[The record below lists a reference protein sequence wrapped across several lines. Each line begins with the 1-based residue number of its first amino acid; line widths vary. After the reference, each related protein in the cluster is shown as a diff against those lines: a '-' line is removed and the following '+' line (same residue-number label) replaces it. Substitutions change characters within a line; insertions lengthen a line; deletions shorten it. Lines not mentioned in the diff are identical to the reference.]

1 MFHLP
6 FSTPHSSTRR
16 LLRCGFLVPLGL
28 GVLGHLWGQ
37 QDCGSEMMPAPSE
50 QSSYRGGILPLP
62 GVLGLTGEG
71 IDVLVWESDI
81 PLMSHDAFDNAS
93 LILEFNS
100 ENTPSNHATT
110 VIGSVIGQGN
120 CAFHPT
126 APMATVH
133 AFDNVLSPE
142 SWPIRLAQWESMLDA
157 GVGEITN
164 WSFLAG
170 GDEVKTNV
178 AMVTHAHPEHL
189 LVVGTGNPPQAQWGN
204 ITNDHK
210 NALSVGSITHD
221 FTISPGNT
229 GRGPSDEGRLKPDLV
244 DFGSRVVLPGIVG
257 NGEAGLRVM
266 QGSSFACI
274 LTAGKAALIQQ
285 AAKDLLGQTLRG
297 DELKA
302 LLIMT
307 AQDLGP
313 EGPDFQLGFGHMQT
327 DVAVEFIHRL
337 NDGCPSAG
345 IHVGQLSPGES
356 DTLLVSY
363 SGEHPFKAC
372 LTWMDPAIGSNNHS
386 VLNDLDLRFE
396 NEQGDVVF
404 PWAMPEAQ
412 TFLDNSS
419 DLSLLDTH
427 TAVRQTNH
435 TDNVELL
442 EVEALPGNLHR
453 LIVQH
458 NGTQNQSYALSWH
471 EVIPKPWSLPA
482 TSEELL
488 ICSLEQ
494 GDLQVFTE
502 DGIGLPE
509 ACGQNLNHGAY
520 FIQHVDQ
527 DGCHHMRTFEVDCG
541 HCPGDINGDGA
552 VGASDLMALLALKGD
567 PNAYCNASC
576 TASNLTGNLEVNID
590 DFLIFL
596 SVYGS
601 SCL

>member
-1 MFHLP
+1 MR
-6 FSTPHSSTRR
+6 T
-16 LLRCGFLVPLGL
+16 V
-28 GVLGHLWGQ
+28 VWGCCSWLMVGTALSQ
-37 QDCGSEMMPAPSE
+37 QDCGFATVPRPSE

-71 IDVLVWESDI
+71 IDLLVWESDI
-81 PLMSHDAFDNAS
+81 PLMSHEAFDNAS

-157 GVGEITN
+157 GVGQLTN
-164 WSFLAG
+164 WSFTAG
-170 GDEVKTNV
+170 GGSVKTEV
-178 AMVTHAHPEHL
+178 EGITHAHPEHL
-189 LVVGTGNPPQAQWGN
+189 LVLGTGNPPQNKWNN

-210 NALSVGSITHD
+210 NALSVGSIKHD
-221 FTISPGNT
+221 FTISIGNS
-229 GRGPSDEGRLKPDLV
+229 GRGPSDEGRIKPDLV
-244 DFGSRVVLPGIVG
+244 DFGSMVVLPGIST

-285 AAKDLLGQTLRG
+285 AANDLLGQTLRG

-313 EGPDFQLGFGHMQT
+313 EGPDFQFGFGHMQT
-327 DVAVEFIHRL
+327 DLAVEFVHRL
-337 NDGCPSAG
+337 NDGCLSAG
-345 IHVGQLSPGES
+345 IHVGQLSPGDS
-356 DTLLVSY
+356 DTLHVSY

-386 VLNDLDLRFE
+386 VLNDLDLRLE

-412 TFLDNSS
+412 TFLDNTS

-427 TAVRQTNH
+427 TAVRQANH

-442 EVEALPGNLHR
+442 EIDALPGNVHR

-458 NGTQNQSYALSWH
+458 NGPQSQSYALSWQ
-471 EVIPKPWSLPA
+471 EVIPAPWSLPT
-482 TSEELL
+482 TSEEALT
-488 ICSLEQ
+488 CSLEQ
-494 GDLQVFTE
+494 DGLQVFAE
-502 DGIGLPE
+502 DGTELPD
-509 ACGQNLNHGAY
+509 ACGHVLNHGAY
-520 FIQHVDQ
+520 LIQHLNQ
-527 DGCHHMRTFEVDCG
+527 NGCHQMRTFEVDCG
-541 HCPGDINGDGA
+541 HCPGDVDGNGI
-552 VGASDLMALLALKGD
+552 VGASDLITLLALNGD
-567 PNAYCNASC
+567 PNAYCEASC
-576 TASNLTGNLEVNID
+576 AASNLSGSLMVNID
-590 DFLIFL
+590 DLLIFL
-596 SVYGS
+596 SVFGS
-601 SCL
+601 NCP

>member
-1 MFHLP
+1 M
-6 FSTPHSSTRR
+6 S
-16 LLRCGFLVPLGL
+16 
-28 GVLGHLWGQ
+28 Q
-37 QDCGSEMMPAPSE
+37 QDCGSATVPRPSE
-50 QSSYRGGILPLP
+50 QSSYRAGILPLP

-71 IDVLVWESDI
+71 IDLLVWESDI
-81 PLMSHDAFDNAS
+81 PLMSHEAFDNAS

-126 APMATVH
+126 APMATVRV
-133 AFDNVLSPE
+133 FDNVLSPE
-142 SWPIRLAQWESMLDA
+142 SWPIRLVQWQDMLDA

-164 WSFLAG
+164 WSFTAG
-170 GDEVKTNV
+170 GHSIKTAV
-178 AMVTHAHPEHL
+178 EGITHAHPEHL
-189 LVVGTGNPPQAQWGN
+189 LVLGTGNPSQNRWNN

-210 NALSVGSITHD
+210 NALSVGSIKHNLE
-221 FTISPGNT
+221 ISTGNT
-229 GRGPSDEGRLKPDLV
+229 GRGPTDEGRIKPDLV
-244 DFGSRVVLPGIVG
+244 DFGSMVVLPGILAS
-257 NGEAGLRVM
+257 GEAGLRVM

-285 AAKDLLGQTLRG
+285 AAHDLLGQTMRG

-302 LLIMT
+302 ILIMT

-313 EGPDFQLGFGHMQT
+313 EGPDFQFGFGHMQT
-327 DVAVEFIHRL
+327 DVAVEFVHRL

-345 IHVGQLSPGES
+345 IQIGQLSPGES
-356 DTLLVSY
+356 DTLLVAY

-386 VLNDLDLRFE
+386 VMNDLDLTLE
-396 NEQGDVVF
+396 NGDGDVVL

-412 TFLDNSS
+412 TFMNNPHE
-419 DLSLLDTH
+419 LSLLDVF
-427 TAVRQTNH
+427 TAVRQVNQ

-442 EVEALPGNLHR
+442 EIDALPGNIHR

-458 NGTQNQSYALSWH
+458 NGTQPQSYALAWK
-471 EVIPKPWSLPA
+471 EVIPEPWSLPA
-482 TSEELL
+482 TSEEPL
-488 ICSLEQ
+488 ICNFAQ
-494 GDLQVFTE
+494 GGLQVFTE
-502 DGIGLPE
+502 NGTALPE

-520 FIQHVDQ
+520 FIQHFEQ
-527 DGCHHMRTFEVDCG
+527 DGCHQMRTFEVDCG
-541 HCPGDINGDGA
+541 HCPGDVNGDGH
-552 VGASDLMALLALKGD
+552 VGSSDLMALLALKSD
-567 PNAYCNASC
+567 PDVYCNASC

>member
-1 MFHLP
+1 
-6 FSTPHSSTRR
+6 
-16 LLRCGFLVPLGL
+16 
-28 GVLGHLWGQ
+28 
-37 QDCGSEMMPAPSE
+37 MMPAPSE

-133 AFDNVLSPE
+133 AFDNVDSPE

-164 WSFLAG
+164 WSFTAG
-170 GDEVKTNV
+170 GGAVKTDV
-178 AMVTHAHPEHL
+178 EIITHAHPEHL
-189 LVVGTGNPPQAQWGN
+189 LVVGTGNPPQSKWGN

-221 FTISPGNT
+221 FTISSGNT

-257 NGEAGLRVM
+257 IDEAGLRVM

-313 EGPDFQLGFGHMQT
+313 EGPDFQFGFGHMQA
-327 DVAVEFIHRL
+327 DLAVELVHRL

-345 IHVGQLSPGES
+345 IHIGQMSPGES

-427 TAVRQTNH
+427 TAVRQANH

-442 EVEALPGNLHR
+442 EVEALPGNVHR

-458 NGTQNQSYALSWH
+458 NGPQSQSYALSWQ
-471 EVIPKPWSLPA
+471 EVLPAPWSLPT
-482 TSEELL
+482 TSEEALT
-488 ICSLEQ
+488 CSLEQ
-494 GDLQVFTE
+494 DELQVFTE
-502 DGIGLPE
+502 DGTALPE

-520 FIQHVDQ
+520 FIQHFDE
-527 DGCHHMRTFEVDCG
+527 DGCHQMRTFEVDCG
-541 HCPGDINGDGA
+541 HCPGDLNGDGS
-552 VGASDLMALLALKGD
+552 VGSSDLISLLALKGD
-567 PNAYCNASC
+567 PDAYCNASC

>member
-6 FSTPHSSTRR
+6 FSIPPPSTRR
-16 LLRCGFLVPLGL
+16 PFRCGSMVLLCL
-28 GVLGHLWGQ
+28 GVIGHTWGQ
-37 QDCGSEMMPAPSE
+37 QDCGAGMLPAPSE

-71 IDVLVWESDI
+71 IDLLVWESDI
-81 PLMSHDAFDNAS
+81 PLTSHDAFENAS
-93 LILEFNS
+93 LIVEFNS

-133 AFDNVLSPE
+133 AFDNALSPE
-142 SWPIRLAQWESMLDA
+142 SWPIRLAQWQSMLDA

-164 WSFLAG
+164 WSFTAG
-170 GDEVKTNV
+170 GHAVKTDV
-178 AMVTHAHPEHL
+178 EIITHAHPEHL
-189 LVVGTGNPPQAQWGN
+189 LVLGTGNPPQNKWN
-204 ITNDHK
+204 NLTNDHK
-210 NALSVGSITHD
+210 NALSVGSIKHD

-229 GRGPSDEGRLKPDLV
+229 GRGPSDEGRIKPDLV
-244 DFGSRVVLPGIVG
+244 DFGSMVVLPGISA
-257 NGEAGLRVM
+257 NGDAGLRVM

-274 LTAGKAALIQQ
+274 LTAGKAAMIQQ

-302 LLIMT
+302 ILIMT
-307 AQDLGP
+307 AHDLGP
-313 EGPDFQLGFGHMQT
+313 EGPDFQFGFGHMQT
-327 DVAVEFIHRL
+327 DVAVEFVHRL

-345 IHVGQLSPGES
+345 IQVGQLSPGDS

-363 SGEHPFKAC
+363 SGERPFQAC

-386 VLNDLDLRFE
+386 VLNNLDLRLE
-396 NEQGDVVF
+396 NDQGDVVF

-419 DLSLLDTH
+419 DLGLLDTH
-427 TAVRQTNH
+427 TAVRQANH

-442 EVEALPGNLHR
+442 EIDALPGNLHR

-458 NGTQNQSYALSWH
+458 NGPQIQSYALSWQ
-471 EVIPKPWSLPA
+471 EVIPQPWSLPT
-482 TSEELL
+482 TSAELL
-488 ICSLEQ
+488 ICNLEQ
-494 GDLQVFTE
+494 GDLQVFDE
-502 DGIGLPE
+502 EGNELPE
-509 ACGQNLNHGAY
+509 SCGQSLSHGAY
-520 FIQHVDQ
+520 FIQHLEQ
-527 DGCHHMRTFEVDCG
+527 DGCHQMRTFEVDCD
-541 HCPGDINGDGA
+541 HCPGDIDGNGS
-552 VGASDLMALLALKGD
+552 VGSSDLMALLALNGD

-576 TASNLTGNLEVNID
+576 AASNLAGSLAVNID
-590 DFLIFL
+590 DLLIFL
-596 SVYGS
+596 SVFGNA
-601 SCL
+601 CN